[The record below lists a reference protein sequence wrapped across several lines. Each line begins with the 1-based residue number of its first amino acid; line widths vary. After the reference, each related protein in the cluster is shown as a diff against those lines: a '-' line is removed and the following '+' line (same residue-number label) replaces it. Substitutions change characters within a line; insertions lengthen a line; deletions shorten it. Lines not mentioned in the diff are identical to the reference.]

1 MKTKSAKSSKELTS
15 KILHLESAL
24 ARALADYANLEKRFA
39 RDSASIVQFAN
50 ANLLAKLL
58 EVRDHLGLAASHG
71 DQSLELILSAF
82 DKILTE
88 EGVTIIKTHG
98 VFDPNLME
106 CHETAPGV
114 KDQVLSVIRPG
125 YILNGRVLRPARVVV
140 GNGQIN
146 SSN

>member
-1 MKTKSAKSSKELTS
+1 MKTKPVKTHSSSKS
-15 KILHLESAL
+15 VKDLESSL

-106 CHETAPGV
+106 CHETAFGT
-114 KDQVLSVIRPG
+114 KDHVISVIRPG
-125 YILNGRVLRPARVVV
+125 YILNGRVLRPARVIV